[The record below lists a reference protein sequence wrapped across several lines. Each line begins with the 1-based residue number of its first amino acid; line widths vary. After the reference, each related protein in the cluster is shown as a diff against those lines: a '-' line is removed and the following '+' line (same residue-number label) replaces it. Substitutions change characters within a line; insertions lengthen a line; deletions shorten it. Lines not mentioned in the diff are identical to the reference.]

1 MNNDRST
8 PEAAILALESA
19 YNSKNLTAV
28 FELIDFYSEAE
39 IMLKRIMPSLSSNKE
54 LISETATSLKLS
66 LEKNLIENGWPEFDN
81 SNVVFE
87 KEIVSRD
94 LFIVS
99 KVLME
104 SEKRIVIEKL
114 NVKQQ
119 KDKSFKV
126 AGLVSE

>member
-28 FELIDFYSEAE
+28 LELIDFYSEAE
-39 IMLKRIMPSLSSNKE
+39 IMLKRIMPNLSSNKA
-54 LISETATSLKLS
+54 LISETATALKLS
-66 LEKNLIENGWPEFDN
+66 LEKNLIENGWPEFNN

-87 KEIVSRD
+87 KKIASKG

-99 KVLME
+99 KVLIE

-114 NVKQQ
+114 YVKQQ
-119 KDKSFKV
+119 NDKSYKV

>member
-1 MNNDRST
+1 MNNNRST
-8 PEAAILALESA
+8 PEAAVLALESA

-39 IMLKRIMPSLSSNKE
+39 IMLKRIMPNLSSNKV
-54 LISETATSLKLS
+54 LISETATALRLS
-66 LEKNLIENGWPEFDN
+66 LEQNLIENGWPEFNN

-87 KEIVSRD
+87 KKIVSKD

-99 KVLME
+99 KVLIE
-104 SEKRIVIEKL
+104 YEKRIVIEML

-119 KDKSFKV
+119 KDKSYKV

>member
-39 IMLKRIMPSLSSNKE
+39 IMLKRIMPNMSSNKA
-54 LISETATSLKLS
+54 LISETATALKLS
-66 LEKNLIENGWPEFDN
+66 LEKNLFGNGWPEFNN

-87 KEIVSRD
+87 KKIVSKD
-94 LFIVS
+94 LYIVS
-99 KVLME
+99 KVLIE

-119 KDKSFKV
+119 NDKSYKV
-126 AGLVSE
+126 AGLVPE